1 MSEENEEREDEREE
15 SVDETPSPT
24 APADVSALKG
34 RTESLEI
41 RLARA
46 EALLRKMGHDLG
58 D

>member
-1 MSEENEEREDEREE
+1 MSEENEEREEEREE
-15 SVDETPSPT
+15 SVDEAPAPT

-41 RLARA
+41 RVGRMEGLF
-46 EALLRKMGHDLG
+46 RKMGHDLG